1 MDQKF
6 IDAIANV
13 RLVSGTIRIDL
24 MNITGQTD
32 DKKLQF
38 GLLNNLGL
46 TLSLL
51 AARTDGARRDAYLKQ
66 AREYLEKA
74 SQLRPN
80 DPALKRNMATLPT
93 T

>member
-24 MNITGQTD
+24 MNITGQTE

-38 GLLNNLGL
+38 GKTGEII
-46 TLSLL
+46 LSP
-51 AARTDGARRDAYLKQ
+51 AAF
-66 AREYLEKA
+66 
-74 SQLRPN
+74 SQ
-80 DPALKRNMATLPT
+80 ALKTMKEVDAELKKRVEDTKKSKK
-93 T
+93 

>member
-38 GLLNNLGL
+38 GKTGEIILTPAAFFMLRLLKPCKMLIV
-46 TLSLL
+46 SL
-51 AARTDGARRDAYLKQ
+51 RK
-66 AREYLEKA
+66 E
-74 SQLRPN
+74 
-80 DPALKRNMATLPT
+80 
-93 T
+93 

>member
-32 DKKLQF
+32 DKKF
-38 GLLNNLGL
+38 
-46 TLSLL
+46 SL
-51 AARTDGARRDAYLKQ
+51 ARQVR
-66 AREYLEKA
+66 
-74 SQLRPN
+74 SF
-80 DPALKRNMATLPT
+80 
-93 T
+93 